1 MSTRRYLELIKN
13 SSEEDLKL
21 YIYIIKW
28 ELESKKDEVIDLSNR
43 NKSSLQLILKELIR
57 DKLDIESKYLEE
69 DDLTEYES
77 EDLDDFISSL
87 FSRAQQIRGDI
98 SKQIEWLSEPRPLY
112 FFSVLMRA
120 VFNNDIT
127 DLSYPVKSV
136 DFKTTEINFKTAKSL
151 KIDTDTSKVTLG
163 KFAQM
168 ALDSAKKTHFLVP
181 LKSICPN
188 KTSSAQDS
196 IARTLEYIAVSCHV
210 DDQRVMLEIINDI
223 ESLYQLSCRYV
234 NTEWNVFNS
243 NDEKLNAWY
252 YHYLM
257 KKYPGTGL
265 NTTNDSIKQKHTIMC
280 IFDVLCATT
289 SPDDLSEKSSEVTTF
304 KKVVKELT
312 DSFSRKAKSSS
323 SQSKAFR
330 TKEEKTLTFSE
341 VDWAKL
347 IELTGSDGKNEIK
360 AKLKKLIDREL
371 ENRKNA
377 KEGNVD
383 QDSNDNLQATQT
395 HQEQQEQQEQQDDR
409 LRRFLSKERIYA
421 DLLSQ

>member
-28 ELESKKDEVIDLSNR
+28 ELESKRDEVIDLSNR

-57 DKLDIESKYLEE
+57 DKLDIESKYLEG
-69 DDLTEYES
+69 DDLTEYEN

-120 VFNNDIT
+120 VINNNIT
-127 DLSYPVKSV
+127 DLSYPVTSV
-136 DFKTTEINFKTAKSL
+136 DFKTTKIDFKTAKSTKDKDKL
-151 KIDTDTSKVTLG
+151 S

-168 ALDSAKKTHFLVP
+168 ALDYANKTQFLAS

-223 ESLYQLSCRYV
+223 ENLYQVSCRYV

-243 NDEKLNAWY
+243 NDEKLNSWY
-252 YHYLM
+252 YRYLM
-257 KKYPGTGL
+257 KKHPGTGL
-265 NTTNDSIKQKHTIMC
+265 NTTDDSIKQKHTVMC

-289 SPDDLSEKSSEVTTF
+289 APNDLNEKSSKVTF

-312 DSFSRKAKSSS
+312 DSFSRKANSSS

-341 VDWAKL
+341 SDWAKL
-347 IELTGSDGKNEIK
+347 IEIAGDSAKNGIK
-360 AKLKKLIDREL
+360 TKLKELIDKEL
-371 ENRKNA
+371 ANRKDA
-377 KEGNVD
+377 EEGNVGL
-383 QDSNDNLQATQT
+383 DSNDDSLTIPSEQKKKATSLDEIFET
-395 HQEQQEQQEQQDDR
+395 KVFGRR
-409 LRRFLSKERIYA
+409 L
-421 DLLSQ
+421 

>member
-1 MSTRRYLELIKN
+1 MTMSTRRYLELIKN

-28 ELESKKDEVIDLSNR
+28 ELENKRDEVIDLSNR

-57 DKLDIESKYLEE
+57 DNLDIEYKYLEG
-69 DDLTEYES
+69 DDLTEYEN

-120 VFNNDIT
+120 VINNNIT
-127 DLSYPVKSV
+127 DLSYPVTLV
-136 DFKTTEINFKTAKSL
+136 DFKTTKIDFKTAKST
-151 KIDTDTSKVTLG
+151 KDADEYKPG
-163 KFAQM
+163 RFAQIF
-168 ALDSAKKTHFLVP
+168 LDSVNKTHFLAS

-196 IARTLEYIAVSCHV
+196 IARTLEYIAVSCDV

-289 SPDDLSEKSSEVTTF
+289 SPDDLSEKSSEATTF

-323 SQSKAFR
+323 SQSNAFK

-347 IELTGSDGKNEIK
+347 IELTGSDGRNEIK

-377 KEGNVD
+377 KEGNVG
-383 QDSNDNLQATQT
+383 QDSNDDSLTMPSEQKKKVTNLDKIFETKT
-395 HQEQQEQQEQQDDR
+395 FGR
-409 LRRFLSKERIYA
+409 P
-421 DLLSQ
+421 LLKRD

>member
-1 MSTRRYLELIKN
+1 MTMSTRRYLELIKN

-28 ELESKKDEVIDLSNR
+28 ELENKRDEVIDLSNR

-57 DKLDIESKYLEE
+57 DQLDIEYKYLEG
-69 DDLTEYES
+69 DDLTEYEN
-77 EDLDDFISSL
+77 EDLDDFISTL

-120 VFNNDIT
+120 VINNNIT
-127 DLSYPVKSV
+127 DLSYPVTLV
-136 DFKTTEINFKTAKSL
+136 DFKTTKIDFKTAKST
-151 KIDTDTSKVTLG
+151 KDADKYKPG
-163 KFAQM
+163 RFAQIF
-168 ALDSAKKTHFLVP
+168 LDSANKTHFLAS

-196 IARTLEYIAVSCHV
+196 IARTLEYIAVSCNT

-289 SPDDLSEKSSEVTTF
+289 PPDDLSEKSSEVTTF

-323 SQSKAFR
+323 SQSNAFK

-347 IELTGSDGKNEIK
+347 IELTGSDGRNEIK

-377 KEGNVD
+377 KEGNVG
-383 QDSNDNLQATQT
+383 QDSNDDSLTMPSEQKKKVTNLDKIFETKT
-395 HQEQQEQQEQQDDR
+395 FGR
-409 LRRFLSKERIYA
+409 P
-421 DLLSQ
+421 LLKRD

>member
-1 MSTRRYLELIKN
+1 MTMSTRRYLELIKN

-28 ELESKKDEVIDLSNR
+28 ELENKRDEVIDLSNR

-57 DKLDIESKYLEE
+57 DKLDIEYKYLEG
-69 DDLTEYES
+69 DDLTEYEN
-77 EDLDDFISSL
+77 EDLDDFISTL

-120 VFNNDIT
+120 VINNNIT
-127 DLSYPVKSV
+127 DLSYPVTLV
-136 DFKTTEINFKTAKSL
+136 DFKTTKIDFKTAKST
-151 KIDTDTSKVTLG
+151 KDADEYKPG
-163 KFAQM
+163 RFAQIF
-168 ALDSAKKTHFLVP
+168 LDSVNKTYFLAS

-196 IARTLEYIAVSCHV
+196 IARTLEYIAVSCNT

-280 IFDVLCATT
+280 IFDVLCVTT

-323 SQSKAFR
+323 SQSNAFK

-347 IELTGSDGKNEIK
+347 IELTGSDGRNEIK
-360 AKLKKLIDREL
+360 AKLKELIDREL

-377 KEGNVD
+377 KEGNVG
-383 QDSNDNLQATQT
+383 QDSNDDSLTMPSEQKKKVTNLDKIFETKT
-395 HQEQQEQQEQQDDR
+395 FGR
-409 LRRFLSKERIYA
+409 P
-421 DLLSQ
+421 LLKRD

>member
-28 ELESKKDEVIDLSNR
+28 ELENKRDEVIDLSNR

-57 DKLDIESKYLEE
+57 DKLDIEYKYLEG
-69 DDLTEYES
+69 DDLTEYEN
-77 EDLDDFISSL
+77 EDLDDFISTL

-120 VFNNDIT
+120 VINNNIT
-127 DLSYPVKSV
+127 DLSYPVTLV
-136 DFKTTEINFKTAKSL
+136 DFKTTKIDFKTAKST
-151 KIDTDTSKVTLG
+151 KDADEYKPG
-163 KFAQM
+163 RFAQIF
-168 ALDSAKKTHFLVP
+168 LDSVNKTYFLAS

-196 IARTLEYIAVSCHV
+196 IARTLEYIAVSCNT

-280 IFDVLCATT
+280 IFDVLCVTT

-323 SQSKAFR
+323 SQSNAFK

-347 IELTGSDGKNEIK
+347 IELTGSDGRNEIK
-360 AKLKKLIDREL
+360 AKLKELIDREL

-377 KEGNVD
+377 KEGNVG
-383 QDSNDNLQATQT
+383 QDSNDDSLTMPSEQKKKVTNLDKIFETKT
-395 HQEQQEQQEQQDDR
+395 FGR
-409 LRRFLSKERIYA
+409 P
-421 DLLSQ
+421 LLKRD

>member
-1 MSTRRYLELIKN
+1 MTMSTRRYLDLIKN

-28 ELESKKDEVIDLSNR
+28 ELENKRDEVIDLSNR

-57 DKLDIESKYLEE
+57 DKLDIEYKYLEG
-69 DDLTEYES
+69 DDLTEYEN
-77 EDLDDFISSL
+77 EDLDDFISTL

-120 VFNNDIT
+120 VINNNIT
-127 DLSYPVKSV
+127 DLSYPVTLV
-136 DFKTTEINFKTAKSL
+136 DFKTTKIDFKTAKST
-151 KIDTDTSKVTLG
+151 KDADKYKPG
-163 KFAQM
+163 RFAQIF
-168 ALDSAKKTHFLVP
+168 LDSANKTHFLAS

-196 IARTLEYIAVSCHV
+196 IARTLEYIAVSCNT

-323 SQSKAFR
+323 SQSNAFK

-360 AKLKKLIDREL
+360 AKLKELIDKEL
-371 ENRKNA
+371 ANQKDA
-377 KEGNVD
+377 KEGNVG
-383 QDSNDNLQATQT
+383 QDSNDDSLTIPTEQKKKATNLDEIFKTKNFG
-395 HQEQQEQQEQQDDR
+395 R
-409 LRRFLSKERIYA
+409 P
-421 DLLSQ
+421 LLKRD

>member
-1 MSTRRYLELIKN
+1 MTMSTRRYLELIKN

-28 ELESKKDEVIDLSNR
+28 ELESKRDEVIDLSNR

-57 DKLDIESKYLEE
+57 DKLDIESKYLEG
-69 DDLTEYES
+69 DDLTEYEN

-120 VFNNDIT
+120 VINNNIT
-127 DLSYPVKSV
+127 DLSYPVTSV
-136 DFKTTEINFKTAKSL
+136 DFKTTKIDFKTAKSTKDKDKL
-151 KIDTDTSKVTLG
+151 S

-168 ALDSAKKTHFLVP
+168 ALDYANKTQFLAS

-223 ESLYQLSCRYV
+223 ENLYQVSCRYV

-243 NDEKLNAWY
+243 NDEKLNSWY
-252 YHYLM
+252 YRYLM
-257 KKYPGTGL
+257 KKHPGTGL
-265 NTTNDSIKQKHTIMC
+265 NTTDDSIKQKHTVMC

-289 SPDDLSEKSSEVTTF
+289 APNDLNEKSSKVTF

-312 DSFSRKAKSSS
+312 DSFSRKANSSS

-341 VDWAKL
+341 SDWAKL
-347 IELTGSDGKNEIK
+347 IEIAGDSAKNGIK
-360 AKLKKLIDREL
+360 TKLKELIDKEL
-371 ENRKNA
+371 ANRKDA
-377 KEGNVD
+377 EEGNVGL
-383 QDSNDNLQATQT
+383 DSNDDSLTIPSEQKKKATSLDEIFET
-395 HQEQQEQQEQQDDR
+395 KVFGRR
-409 LRRFLSKERIYA
+409 L
-421 DLLSQ
+421 

>member
-1 MSTRRYLELIKN
+1 MTMSTRRYLELIKN

-28 ELESKKDEVIDLSNR
+28 ELENKRDEVIDLSNR

-57 DKLDIESKYLEE
+57 DNLDIEYKYLEG
-69 DDLTEYES
+69 DDLTEYEN

-120 VFNNDIT
+120 VINNNIT
-127 DLSYPVKSV
+127 DLSYPVTLV
-136 DFKTTEINFKTAKSL
+136 DFKTTKIDFKTAKST
-151 KIDTDTSKVTLG
+151 KDADEYKPG
-163 KFAQM
+163 RFAQIF
-168 ALDSAKKTHFLVP
+168 LDSVNKTHFLAS

-196 IARTLEYIAVSCHV
+196 IARTLEYIAVSCDV

-289 SPDDLSEKSSEVTTF
+289 SPDYLSEKSSEATTF

-323 SQSKAFR
+323 SQSNAFK

-347 IELTGSDGKNEIK
+347 IELTGSDGRNEIK

-377 KEGNVD
+377 KEGNVG
-383 QDSNDNLQATQT
+383 QDSNDDSLTMPSEQKKKVTNLDKIFETKT
-395 HQEQQEQQEQQDDR
+395 FGR
-409 LRRFLSKERIYA
+409 P
-421 DLLSQ
+421 LLKRD

>member
-1 MSTRRYLELIKN
+1 MTMSTRRYLELIKN

-28 ELESKKDEVIDLSNR
+28 ELENKRDEVIDLSNR

-57 DKLDIESKYLEE
+57 DKLDIEYKYLEG
-69 DDLTEYES
+69 DDLTEYEN

-120 VFNNDIT
+120 VINNNIT
-127 DLSYPVKSV
+127 DLSYPVTLV
-136 DFKTTEINFKTAKSL
+136 DFKTTKIDFKTAKST
-151 KIDTDTSKVTLG
+151 KDADEYKPG
-163 KFAQM
+163 RFAQIF
-168 ALDSAKKTHFLVP
+168 LDSVNKTYFLAS

-323 SQSKAFR
+323 SQSNAFK

-341 VDWAKL
+341 SDWAKL
-347 IELTGSDGKNEIK
+347 IEIAGDSAKNGIK
-360 AKLKKLIDREL
+360 AKLKELIDKEL
-371 ENRKNA
+371 ANRKDA
-377 KEGNVD
+377 EEGNVR

-409 LRRFLSKERIYA
+409 SSRFLPKESKYVH
-421 DLLSQ
+421 LL

>member
-21 YIYIIKW
+21 YIYIIKL
-28 ELESKKDEVIDLSNR
+28 ELENKRDEVIDLSNR

-57 DKLDIESKYLEE
+57 DKLDIEYKYLEG
-69 DDLTEYES
+69 DDLTEYEN

-120 VFNNDIT
+120 VINNNIT
-127 DLSYPVKSV
+127 DLSYPVTLV
-136 DFKTTEINFKTAKSL
+136 DFKTTKIDFKTAKST
-151 KIDTDTSKVTLG
+151 KDADEYKPG
-163 KFAQM
+163 RFAQIF
-168 ALDSAKKTHFLVP
+168 LDSVNKTHFLAS

-196 IARTLEYIAVSCHV
+196 IARTLEYIAVSCDV

-289 SPDDLSEKSSEVTTF
+289 SPDDLSEKSSEATTF

-323 SQSKAFR
+323 SQSNAFK

-347 IELTGSDGKNEIK
+347 IELTGSDGRNEIK

-377 KEGNVD
+377 KEGNVG
-383 QDSNDNLQATQT
+383 QDSNDDSLTMPSEQKKKVTNLDKIFETKT
-395 HQEQQEQQEQQDDR
+395 FGR
-409 LRRFLSKERIYA
+409 P
-421 DLLSQ
+421 LLKRD

>member
-28 ELESKKDEVIDLSNR
+28 ELENKRDEVIDLSNR

-57 DKLDIESKYLEE
+57 DQLDIEYKYLEG
-69 DDLTEYES
+69 DDLTEYEN
-77 EDLDDFISSL
+77 EDLDDFISTL

-120 VFNNDIT
+120 VINNNIT
-127 DLSYPVKSV
+127 DLSYPVTLV
-136 DFKTTEINFKTAKSL
+136 DFKTTKIDFKTAKST
-151 KIDTDTSKVTLG
+151 KDADKYKPG
-163 KFAQM
+163 RFAQIF
-168 ALDSAKKTHFLVP
+168 LDSANKTHFLAS

-196 IARTLEYIAVSCHV
+196 IARTLEYIAVSCNT

-289 SPDDLSEKSSEVTTF
+289 PPDDLSEKSSEVTTF

-323 SQSKAFR
+323 SQSNAFK

-347 IELTGSDGKNEIK
+347 IELTGSDGRNEIK

-377 KEGNVD
+377 KEGNVG
-383 QDSNDNLQATQT
+383 QDSNDDSLTMPSEQKKKVTNLDKIFETKT
-395 HQEQQEQQEQQDDR
+395 FGR
-409 LRRFLSKERIYA
+409 P
-421 DLLSQ
+421 LLKRD

>member
-1 MSTRRYLELIKN
+1 MSTRRYLDLIKN

-28 ELESKKDEVIDLSNR
+28 ELENKRDEVIDLSNR

-57 DKLDIESKYLEE
+57 DKLDIEYKYLEG
-69 DDLTEYES
+69 DDLTEYEN
-77 EDLDDFISSL
+77 EDLDDFISIL

-120 VFNNDIT
+120 VINNNIT
-127 DLSYPVKSV
+127 DLSYPVTLV
-136 DFKTTEINFKTAKSL
+136 DFKTTKIDFKTAKST
-151 KIDTDTSKVTLG
+151 KDADKYKPG
-163 KFAQM
+163 RFAQIF
-168 ALDSAKKTHFLVP
+168 LDSANKTHFLAS

-196 IARTLEYIAVSCHV
+196 IARTLEYIAVSCNT

-323 SQSKAFR
+323 SQSNAFK

-347 IELTGSDGKNEIK
+347 IELTGSDGRNEIK

-377 KEGNVD
+377 KEGNVG
-383 QDSNDNLQATQT
+383 QDSNDDSLTMPSEQKKKVTNLDKIFETKT
-395 HQEQQEQQEQQDDR
+395 FGR
-409 LRRFLSKERIYA
+409 P
-421 DLLSQ
+421 LLKRD

>member
-28 ELESKKDEVIDLSNR
+28 ELENKRDEVIDLSNR

-57 DKLDIESKYLEE
+57 DKLDIEYKYLEG
-69 DDLTEYES
+69 DDLTEYEN
-77 EDLDDFISSL
+77 EDLDDFISTL
-87 FSRAQQIRGDI
+87 FSRAQQKRGDI

-120 VFNNDIT
+120 VINNNIT
-127 DLSYPVKSV
+127 DLSYPVTLV
-136 DFKTTEINFKTAKSL
+136 DFKTTKIDFKTAKST
-151 KIDTDTSKVTLG
+151 KDADEYKPG
-163 KFAQM
+163 RFAQIF
-168 ALDSAKKTHFLVP
+168 LDSVNKTYFLAS

-196 IARTLEYIAVSCHV
+196 IARTLEYIAVSCNT

-323 SQSKAFR
+323 SQSNAFK

-347 IELTGSDGKNEIK
+347 IELTGSDGRNEIK

-377 KEGNVD
+377 KEGNVG
-383 QDSNDNLQATQT
+383 QDSNDDSLTMPSEQKKKVTNLDKIFETKT
-395 HQEQQEQQEQQDDR
+395 FGR
-409 LRRFLSKERIYA
+409 P
-421 DLLSQ
+421 LLKRD

>member
-1 MSTRRYLELIKN
+1 MTMSTRRYLELIKN

-28 ELESKKDEVIDLSNR
+28 ELESKRDEVIDLSNR

-57 DKLDIESKYLEE
+57 DKLDIESKYLEG
-69 DDLTEYES
+69 DDLTEYEN

-120 VFNNDIT
+120 VINNNIT
-127 DLSYPVKSV
+127 DLSYPVTSV
-136 DFKTTEINFKTAKSL
+136 DFKTTRIDFKTAKSTKDKDKL
-151 KIDTDTSKVTLG
+151 S

-168 ALDSAKKTHFLVP
+168 ALDYANKTQFLAS

-223 ESLYQLSCRYV
+223 ENLYQVSCRYV

-243 NDEKLNAWY
+243 NDEKLNSWY
-252 YHYLM
+252 YRYLM
-257 KKYPGTGL
+257 KKHPGTGL
-265 NTTNDSIKQKHTIMC
+265 NTTDDSIKQKHTVMC

-289 SPDDLSEKSSEVTTF
+289 APNDLNEKSSKVTF

-312 DSFSRKAKSSS
+312 DSFSRKANSSS

-341 VDWAKL
+341 SDWAKL
-347 IELTGSDGKNEIK
+347 IEIAGDSAKNGIK
-360 AKLKKLIDREL
+360 TKLKELIDKEL
-371 ENRKNA
+371 ANRKDA
-377 KEGNVD
+377 EEGNVGL
-383 QDSNDNLQATQT
+383 DSNDDSLTIPSEQKKKATSLDEIFET
-395 HQEQQEQQEQQDDR
+395 KVFGRR
-409 LRRFLSKERIYA
+409 L
-421 DLLSQ
+421 

>member
-1 MSTRRYLELIKN
+1 MTMSTRRYLELIKN

-28 ELESKKDEVIDLSNR
+28 EIENKRDEVIDLSNR

-57 DKLDIESKYLEE
+57 DKLDIEYKYLEG
-69 DDLTEYES
+69 DDLTEYEN

-120 VFNNDIT
+120 VINNNIT
-127 DLSYPVKSV
+127 DLSYPVTLV
-136 DFKTTEINFKTAKSL
+136 DFKTTKIDFKTAKST
-151 KIDTDTSKVTLG
+151 KDADEYKPG
-163 KFAQM
+163 RFAQIF
-168 ALDSAKKTHFLVP
+168 LDSVNKTHFLAS

-196 IARTLEYIAVSCHV
+196 IARTLEYIAVSCDV

-289 SPDDLSEKSSEVTTF
+289 LPDDLSEKSSEATTF

-323 SQSKAFR
+323 SQSNAFK

-347 IELTGSDGKNEIK
+347 IELTGSDGRNEIK

-377 KEGNVD
+377 KEGNVG
-383 QDSNDNLQATQT
+383 QDSNDDSLTMPSEQKKKVTNLDKIFETKT
-395 HQEQQEQQEQQDDR
+395 FGR
-409 LRRFLSKERIYA
+409 P
-421 DLLSQ
+421 LLKRD

>member
-1 MSTRRYLELIKN
+1 MTMSTRRYLELIKN

-28 ELESKKDEVIDLSNR
+28 ELENKRDEVIDLSNR

-57 DKLDIESKYLEE
+57 DKLDIEYKYLEG
-69 DDLTEYES
+69 DDLTEYEN
-77 EDLDDFISSL
+77 EDLDDFISTL
-87 FSRAQQIRGDI
+87 FSRAQQKRGDI

-120 VFNNDIT
+120 VINNNIT
-127 DLSYPVKSV
+127 DLSYPVTLV
-136 DFKTTEINFKTAKSL
+136 DFKTTKIDFKTAKST
-151 KIDTDTSKVTLG
+151 KDADEYKPG
-163 KFAQM
+163 RFAQIF
-168 ALDSAKKTHFLVP
+168 LDSVNKTYFLAS

-196 IARTLEYIAVSCHV
+196 IARTLEYIAVSCNT

-323 SQSKAFR
+323 SQSNAFK

-347 IELTGSDGKNEIK
+347 IELTGSDGRNEIK

-377 KEGNVD
+377 KEGNVG
-383 QDSNDNLQATQT
+383 QDSNDDSLTMPSEQKKKVTNLDKIFETKT
-395 HQEQQEQQEQQDDR
+395 FGR
-409 LRRFLSKERIYA
+409 P
-421 DLLSQ
+421 LLKRD

>member
-28 ELESKKDEVIDLSNR
+28 ELENKRDEVIDLSNR

-57 DKLDIESKYLEE
+57 DKLDIEYKYLEG
-69 DDLTEYES
+69 DDLTEYEN
-77 EDLDDFISSL
+77 EDLDDFISTL
-87 FSRAQQIRGDI
+87 FSLAQQIRGDI

-120 VFNNDIT
+120 VINNNIT
-127 DLSYPVKSV
+127 DLSYPVTLV
-136 DFKTTEINFKTAKSL
+136 DFKTTKIDFKTAKST
-151 KIDTDTSKVTLG
+151 KDADKYKPG
-163 KFAQM
+163 RFAQIF
-168 ALDSAKKTHFLVP
+168 LDSANKTHFLAS

-196 IARTLEYIAVSCHV
+196 IARTLEYIAVSCNT

-265 NTTNDSIKQKHTIMC
+265 NTTNDSIKQKNTIMC

-323 SQSKAFR
+323 SQSNAFK

-347 IELTGSDGKNEIK
+347 IELTGSDGRNEIK

-383 QDSNDNLQATQT
+383 QDSNDDSLTMPSEQKKKVTNLDKIFETKT
-395 HQEQQEQQEQQDDR
+395 FGR
-409 LRRFLSKERIYA
+409 P
-421 DLLSQ
+421 LLKRD

>member
-28 ELESKKDEVIDLSNR
+28 ELENKRDEVIDLSNR

-57 DKLDIESKYLEE
+57 DKLDIEYKYLEG
-69 DDLTEYES
+69 DDLTEYEN

-120 VFNNDIT
+120 VINNNIT
-127 DLSYPVKSV
+127 DLSYPVTLV
-136 DFKTTEINFKTAKSL
+136 DFKTTKIDFKTAKST
-151 KIDTDTSKVTLG
+151 KDADEYKPG
-163 KFAQM
+163 RFAQIF
-168 ALDSAKKTHFLVP
+168 LDSVNKTHFLAS

-289 SPDDLSEKSSEVTTF
+289 SPDDLSEKSSEATTF

-323 SQSKAFR
+323 SQSNAFK

-347 IELTGSDGKNEIK
+347 IELTGSDGRNEIK

-377 KEGNVD
+377 KEGNVG
-383 QDSNDNLQATQT
+383 QDSNDDSLTMPSEQKKKVTNLDKIFETKT
-395 HQEQQEQQEQQDDR
+395 FGR
-409 LRRFLSKERIYA
+409 P
-421 DLLSQ
+421 LLKRD

>member
-28 ELESKKDEVIDLSNR
+28 ELENKRDEVIDLSNR

-57 DKLDIESKYLEE
+57 DKLDIEYKYLEG
-69 DDLTEYES
+69 DDLTEYEN

-120 VFNNDIT
+120 VINNNIT
-127 DLSYPVKSV
+127 DLSYPVTLV
-136 DFKTTEINFKTAKSL
+136 DFKTTKIDFKTAKST
-151 KIDTDTSKVTLG
+151 KDADEYKPG
-163 KFAQM
+163 RFAQIF
-168 ALDSAKKTHFLVP
+168 LDSVNKTHFLAS

-312 DSFSRKAKSSS
+312 DSFSRKAKYSS
-323 SQSKAFR
+323 SQSNAFK

-341 VDWAKL
+341 SDWAKL
-347 IELTGSDGKNEIK
+347 IEIAGDSAKNGIK
-360 AKLKKLIDREL
+360 AKLKELIDKEL
-371 ENRKNA
+371 ANQKDA
-377 KEGNVD
+377 KEGNVG
-383 QDSNDNLQATQT
+383 QDPNDDSLTMPSEQKKKVTNLDKIFETQVFGR
-395 HQEQQEQQEQQDDR
+395 R
-409 LRRFLSKERIYA
+409 L
-421 DLLSQ
+421 

>member
-1 MSTRRYLELIKN
+1 MTMSTRRYLDLIKN

-28 ELESKKDEVIDLSNR
+28 ELENKRDEVIDLSNR

-57 DKLDIESKYLEE
+57 DKLDIEYKYLEG
-69 DDLTEYES
+69 DDLTEYEN

-120 VFNNDIT
+120 VINNNIT
-127 DLSYPVKSV
+127 DLSYPVTLV
-136 DFKTTEINFKTAKSL
+136 DFKTTKIDFKTAKST
-151 KIDTDTSKVTLG
+151 KDADEYKPG
-163 KFAQM
+163 RFAQIF
-168 ALDSAKKTHFLVP
+168 LDSVNKTHFLAS

-289 SPDDLSEKSSEVTTF
+289 SPDDLSEKSSEATTF

-323 SQSKAFR
+323 SQSNAFK

-347 IELTGSDGKNEIK
+347 IELTGSDGRNEIK

-377 KEGNVD
+377 KEGNVG
-383 QDSNDNLQATQT
+383 QDSNDDSLTMPSEQKKKVTNLDKIFETKT
-395 HQEQQEQQEQQDDR
+395 FGR
-409 LRRFLSKERIYA
+409 P
-421 DLLSQ
+421 LLKRD

>member
-1 MSTRRYLELIKN
+1 MTMSTRRYLELIKN

-28 ELESKKDEVIDLSNR
+28 ELENKRDEVIDLSNR

-57 DKLDIESKYLEE
+57 DNLDIEYKYLEG
-69 DDLTEYES
+69 DDLTEYEN

-120 VFNNDIT
+120 VINNNIT
-127 DLSYPVKSV
+127 DLSYPVTLV
-136 DFKTTEINFKTAKSL
+136 DFKTTKIDFKTAKST
-151 KIDTDTSKVTLG
+151 KDADKYKPG
-163 KFAQM
+163 RFAQIF
-168 ALDSAKKTHFLVP
+168 LDSANKTHFLAS

-196 IARTLEYIAVSCHV
+196 IARTLEYIAVSCNT

-265 NTTNDSIKQKHTIMC
+265 NTTNDSIKQKNTIMC

-323 SQSKAFR
+323 SQSNAFK

-347 IELTGSDGKNEIK
+347 IELTGSDGRNEIK

-383 QDSNDNLQATQT
+383 QDSNDDSLTMPSEQKKKVTNLDKIFETKT
-395 HQEQQEQQEQQDDR
+395 FGR
-409 LRRFLSKERIYA
+409 P
-421 DLLSQ
+421 LLKRD

>member
-1 MSTRRYLELIKN
+1 MTMSTRRYLELIKN

-28 ELESKKDEVIDLSNR
+28 ELENKRDEVIDLSNR

-57 DKLDIESKYLEE
+57 DKLDIEYKYLEG
-69 DDLTEYES
+69 DDLTEYEN

-120 VFNNDIT
+120 VINNNIT
-127 DLSYPVKSV
+127 DLSYPVTLV
-136 DFKTTEINFKTAKSL
+136 DFKTTKIDFKTAKST
-151 KIDTDTSKVTLG
+151 KDADKYKPG
-163 KFAQM
+163 RFAQIF
-168 ALDSAKKTHFLVP
+168 LDSANKTHFLAS
-181 LKSICPN
+181 LKSTCPN

-196 IARTLEYIAVSCHV
+196 IARTLEYIAVSCNT

-234 NTEWNVFNS
+234 NSEWNVFNS

-323 SQSKAFR
+323 SQSNAFK

-377 KEGNVD
+377 KEGNVG
-383 QDSNDNLQATQT
+383 QDSNDDSLTMPSEQKKKVTNLDKIFETKIFG
-395 HQEQQEQQEQQDDR
+395 R
-409 LRRFLSKERIYA
+409 P
-421 DLLSQ
+421 LLKRD

>member
-1 MSTRRYLELIKN
+1 MTMSTRRYLDLIKN

-28 ELESKKDEVIDLSNR
+28 ELENKRDEVIDLSNK
-43 NKSSLQLILKELIR
+43 NKPALQLTLKELIR
-57 DKLDIESKYLEE
+57 DKLDIEWEYLEG
-69 DDLTEYES
+69 DDLNKYEN

-87 FSRAQQIRGDI
+87 FSRAQQVRGDI

-120 VFNNDIT
+120 VINNNIT
-127 DLSYPVKSV
+127 DLSYPVTSV
-136 DFKTTEINFKTAKSL
+136 DFKTTKIDFKTAKSTKDNDKYKL
-151 KIDTDTSKVTLG
+151 S

-168 ALDSAKKTHFLVP
+168 ALDYANKTQFLAS

-210 DDQRVMLEIINDI
+210 DDQRVMLDIINDI
-223 ESLYQLSCRYV
+223 ENLYQVSCRYV

-252 YHYLM
+252 YRYLM

-265 NTTNDSIKQKHTIMC
+265 NETSDPIKQKHTVMC
-280 IFDVLCATT
+280 IFDILCATT
-289 SPDDLSEKSSEVTTF
+289 AQEVWDENSKDVAF
-304 KKVVKELT
+304 KKVTKELT
-312 DSFSRKAKSSS
+312 DSFSRKANSTPL
-323 SQSKAFR
+323 QSKVFK

-347 IELTGSDGKNEIK
+347 IELTGSDGRNEIK

-377 KEGNVD
+377 KEGNVG
-383 QDSNDNLQATQT
+383 QDSNDDSLTMPSEQKKKVTNLDKIFETKT
-395 HQEQQEQQEQQDDR
+395 FGR
-409 LRRFLSKERIYA
+409 P
-421 DLLSQ
+421 LLKRD

>member
-28 ELESKKDEVIDLSNR
+28 ELENKRDEVIDLSNR

-57 DKLDIESKYLEE
+57 DKLDIEYKYLEG
-69 DDLTEYES
+69 DDLTEYEN
-77 EDLDDFISSL
+77 EDLDDFISTL

-120 VFNNDIT
+120 VINNNIT
-127 DLSYPVKSV
+127 DLSYPVTLV
-136 DFKTTEINFKTAKSL
+136 DFKTTKIDFKTAKL
-151 KIDTDTSKVTLG
+151 TKDANEYKPG
-163 KFAQM
+163 RFAQIF
-168 ALDSAKKTHFLVP
+168 LDSVNKTHFLAS

-323 SQSKAFR
+323 SQSNAFK

-347 IELTGSDGKNEIK
+347 IELTGSDGRNEIK

-377 KEGNVD
+377 KEGNVG
-383 QDSNDNLQATQT
+383 QDSNNDSLTMPSEQKKKVTNLDKIFETKT
-395 HQEQQEQQEQQDDR
+395 FGR
-409 LRRFLSKERIYA
+409 P
-421 DLLSQ
+421 LLKRD

>member
-1 MSTRRYLELIKN
+1 MTMSTRRYLELIKN

-28 ELESKKDEVIDLSNR
+28 ELENKRDEVIDLSNR

-57 DKLDIESKYLEE
+57 DQLDIEYKYLEG
-69 DDLTEYES
+69 DDLTEYEN
-77 EDLDDFISSL
+77 EDLDDFISTL

-120 VFNNDIT
+120 VINNNIT
-127 DLSYPVKSV
+127 DLSYPVTLV
-136 DFKTTEINFKTAKSL
+136 DFKTTKIDFKTAKST
-151 KIDTDTSKVTLG
+151 KDADKYKPG
-163 KFAQM
+163 RFAQIF
-168 ALDSAKKTHFLVP
+168 LDSANKTHFLAS

-196 IARTLEYIAVSCHV
+196 IARTLEYIAVSCNT

-265 NTTNDSIKQKHTIMC
+265 NTTNDSIKQKNTIMC

-323 SQSKAFR
+323 SQSNAFK

-347 IELTGSDGKNEIK
+347 IELTGSDGRNEIK

-383 QDSNDNLQATQT
+383 QDSNDDSLTMPSEQKKKVTNLDKIFETKT
-395 HQEQQEQQEQQDDR
+395 FGR
-409 LRRFLSKERIYA
+409 P
-421 DLLSQ
+421 LLKRD

>member
-1 MSTRRYLELIKN
+1 MTMSTRRYLELIKN

-28 ELESKKDEVIDLSNR
+28 ELENKRDEVIDLSNR

-57 DKLDIESKYLEE
+57 DKLDIEYKYLEG
-69 DDLTEYES
+69 DDLTEYEN
-77 EDLDDFISSL
+77 EDLDDFISTL

-120 VFNNDIT
+120 VINNNIT
-127 DLSYPVKSV
+127 DLSYPVTLV
-136 DFKTTEINFKTAKSL
+136 DFKTTKIDFKTAKST
-151 KIDTDTSKVTLG
+151 KDADEYKPG
-163 KFAQM
+163 RFAQIF
-168 ALDSAKKTHFLVP
+168 LDSVNKTYFLAS

-196 IARTLEYIAVSCHV
+196 IARTLEYIAVSCNT

-323 SQSKAFR
+323 SQSNAFK

-347 IELTGSDGKNEIK
+347 IELTGSDGRNEIK

-377 KEGNVD
+377 KEGNVG
-383 QDSNDNLQATQT
+383 QDSNDDSLTIPSEQKKKVTNLDEIFKTKNFG
-395 HQEQQEQQEQQDDR
+395 R
-409 LRRFLSKERIYA
+409 P
-421 DLLSQ
+421 LLKRD

>member
-1 MSTRRYLELIKN
+1 MTMSTRRYLELIKN

-28 ELESKKDEVIDLSNR
+28 ELENKRDEVIDLSNR

-57 DKLDIESKYLEE
+57 DKLDIEYKYLEG
-69 DDLTEYES
+69 DDLTEYEN

-120 VFNNDIT
+120 VINNNIT
-127 DLSYPVKSV
+127 DLSYPVTLV
-136 DFKTTEINFKTAKSL
+136 DFKTTKIDFKTAKST
-151 KIDTDTSKVTLG
+151 KDADEYKPG
-163 KFAQM
+163 RFAQIF
-168 ALDSAKKTHFLVP
+168 LDSVNKTHFLAS

-289 SPDDLSEKSSEVTTF
+289 SPDDLSEKSSEATTF

-323 SQSKAFR
+323 SQSNAFK

-347 IELTGSDGKNEIK
+347 IELTGSDGRNEIK

-377 KEGNVD
+377 KEGNVG
-383 QDSNDNLQATQT
+383 QDSNDDSLTMPSEQKKKVTNLDKIFETKT
-395 HQEQQEQQEQQDDR
+395 FGR
-409 LRRFLSKERIYA
+409 P
-421 DLLSQ
+421 LLKRD

>member
-28 ELESKKDEVIDLSNR
+28 ELENKRDEVIDLSNR

-57 DKLDIESKYLEE
+57 EKLDIEYKYLEG
-69 DDLTEYES
+69 DDLTEYEN
-77 EDLDDFISSL
+77 EDLDDFISTL
-87 FSRAQQIRGDI
+87 FSRAQQIRWDI

-120 VFNNDIT
+120 VINNNIT
-127 DLSYPVKSV
+127 DLSYPVTLV
-136 DFKTTEINFKTAKSL
+136 DFKTTKIDFKTAKST
-151 KIDTDTSKVTLG
+151 KDADEYKPG
-163 KFAQM
+163 RFAQIF
-168 ALDSAKKTHFLVP
+168 LDSVNKTHFLAS

-196 IARTLEYIAVSCHV
+196 IARTLEYIAVSCDV

-289 SPDDLSEKSSEVTTF
+289 SPDDLSEKSSEATTF

-323 SQSKAFR
+323 SQSNAFK

-347 IELTGSDGKNEIK
+347 IELTGSDGRNEIK

-377 KEGNVD
+377 KEGNVG
-383 QDSNDNLQATQT
+383 QDSNDDSLTMPSEQKKKVTNLDKIFETKT
-395 HQEQQEQQEQQDDR
+395 FGR
-409 LRRFLSKERIYA
+409 P
-421 DLLSQ
+421 LLKRD